1 MSDLDKMMAFG
12 NWLTSRKAQ
21 LTMELYSLSLNTKL
35 PIGTIRIKA
44 GHLEATQHVL
54 DAFKD
59 LYNGDL
65 NKFMEEYLG
74 QAPEEEDKESTDG
87 QSDGTTA

>member
-12 NWLTSRKAQ
+12 NWLTQRGQQ
-21 LTMELYSLSLNTKL
+21 LSSELYSLSINVKAPVDAL
-35 PIGTIRIKA
+35 RIKA
-44 GHLEATQHVL
+44 GHVEATGHIL
-54 DAFKD
+54 AAFKD

-74 QAPEEEDKESTDG
+74 QKPQEEDDKESTHGERD
-87 QSDGTTA
+87 